1 MSKYDALG
9 AFLKNQRNDRVPM
22 SFAEVERVTGRKL
35 PPSAAK
41 HRAWWS
47 NNPNNSVMTR
57 VWLDAGFESEQVDMA
72 GRKLVFRRVR
82 KPVDSPGRESGG
94 GREGK
99 DHPLLGAMEG
109 VMGVAPAAGLTKPAG
124 PRLGRGWGSAPSVF
138 HFGRGLSGG
147 REIDLPAGRQPATSC
162 WC

>member
-22 SFAEVERVTGRKL
+22 SFAEVERVTGKKL

-41 HRAWWS
+41 HRPWWS
-47 NNPNNSVMTR
+47 NNPDNSVMTR

-82 KPVDSPGRESGG
+82 KPVNSPGGEGRRGG
-94 GREGK
+94 SEGK
-99 DHPLLGAMEG
+99 YHPLLGALKGLMRISPG
-109 VMGVAPAAGLTKPAG
+109 TDLTKPAD
-124 PRLGRGWGSAPSVF
+124 PDWGK
-138 HFGRGLSGG
+138 
-147 REIDLPAGRQPATSC
+147 E
-162 WC
+162 

>member
-9 AFLKNQRNDRVPM
+9 AFLKNQRHDRVPM
-22 SFAEVERVTGRKL
+22 SFADVERVTGGKL

-41 HRAWWS
+41 HRPWWS
-47 NNPNNSVMTR
+47 NNPDNSVMTR

-82 KPVDSPGRESGG
+82 KPVDSSGEENSG

-99 DHPLLGAMEG
+99 YHPLLGALKGLMRI
-109 VMGVAPAAGLTKPAG
+109 APGTDLTKPAD
-124 PRLGRGWGSAPSVF
+124 PDWGK
-138 HFGRGLSGG
+138 
-147 REIDLPAGRQPATSC
+147 E
-162 WC
+162 

>member
-9 AFLKNQRNDRVPM
+9 AFLKNHRNDRVPM
-22 SFAEVERVTGRKL
+22 SFAEVERVTGGKL

-41 HRAWWS
+41 HRPWWS

-82 KPVDSPGRESGG
+82 KPVDAPGEEPGSGRES
-94 GREGK
+94 EGK
-99 DHPLLGAMEG
+99 YHPLFGALKGLMRIG
-109 VMGVAPAAGLTKPAG
+109 PGADLTKPAD
-124 PRLGRGWGSAPSVF
+124 PNWGK
-138 HFGRGLSGG
+138 
-147 REIDLPAGRQPATSC
+147 D
-162 WC
+162 

>member
-41 HRAWWS
+41 HRPWWS

-99 DHPLLGAMEG
+99 YHPLLGALKGLMRI
-109 VMGVAPAAGLTKPAG
+109 APGADLPKPAD
-124 PRLGRGWGSAPSVF
+124 PDWGK
-138 HFGRGLSGG
+138 
-147 REIDLPAGRQPATSC
+147 D
-162 WC
+162 